1 MSYNQI
7 TTTGTIA
14 PGPDPAGP
22 TGKEIRDLI
31 EKTLNSND
39 FHFTW
44 LDRSHQPYHGELDI
58 GGPSTLDLYIY
69 AWRIIS
75 GSRVSRPY
83 EKRIEIRNVVDRCG
97 FTRPITATQK
107 TLLLGIY
114 DSPHGTPIFAA
125 WAADDPLNANP
136 RQRSAYVDVRDLRA
150 AIKKRI
156 HSCKNSKG
164 DKIFTFLPSFLGDY
178 VDLVTANNTL
188 DFLPGTATTTRS
200 LSSRVQRATMT
211 HKKSRTIRSVDSLR
225 ASIANVTSTERE
237 AITKQRVGQ
246 GLFKD
251 LLKNK
256 YHCKC
261 TLCGIQTEQMLVGSH
276 IKPWKDC
283 SDAEKLDVNNGLLLC
298 VHHDA
303 LFDKHLIS
311 FEDSGDLIVSP
322 TLTPNERI
330 QLQIAAIPSISVS
343 PGMKPYLADHRSKL
357 KT

>member
-22 TGKEIRDLI
+22 TGKEIRDII
-31 EKTLNSND
+31 EKTLNSD
-39 FHFTW
+39 GFTFSW
-44 LDRSHQPYHGELDI
+44 SARRHQPYEG
-58 GGPSTLDLYIY
+58 TLDTGVSVISLYIY
-69 AWRIIS
+69 AWRIGNGGRKNLPS
-75 GSRVSRPY
+75 
-83 EKRIEIRNVVDRCG
+83 EKRIQIQHNVDNVG
-97 FTRPITATQK
+97 FLRPITTTNK
-107 TLLLGIY
+107 TLLLGVY
-114 DSPHGTPIFAA
+114 DSPSGTPIFAA
-125 WAADDPLNANP
+125 WDATANATHT
-136 RQRSAYVDVRDLRA
+136 QKSCQVQVEDLRA
-150 AIKKRI
+150 AITENI
-156 HSCKNSKG
+156 HRCVDSRGNT
-164 DKIFTFLPSFLGDY
+164 IYTFMPDFLGDY
-178 VDLVTANNTL
+178 IDLVSAGNTL
-188 DFLPGTATTTRS
+188 VFPAGTTGTFAAKVKAATLPNRKKRTIKSTQKVLQQIQN
-200 LSSRVQRATMT
+200 LSS
-211 HKKSRTIRSVDSLR
+211 
-225 ASIANVTSTERE
+225 TEKE
-237 AITKQRVGQ
+237 VITKQRVGQ

-261 TLCGIQTEQMLVGSH
+261 ALCGIQTEQMLVGSH

-330 QLQIAAIPSISVS
+330 QLQIAAIPSISVG